1 MAHIPWMRENNPRIH
16 RLSVSAVVALMLLM
30 GAASAKE
37 PSTGKKWTV
46 PKLGMKFVWIPAM
59 KCWVGK
65 YEVSNREYRAFK
77 PKHSTKDYK
86 GIGLDGKRKP
96 VEYINFDEAKAYAVW
111 LTKRERDAGRL
122 KPGLHYRLPT
132 GKEWMT
138 FAQCGDDREY
148 PWGSSWPPTYGNYA
162 GETSEKVLDPK
173 VSFDWRYIKGYDDGF
188 AVTCPVEKSGRNDWG
203 LYGVGGNVW
212 ECTSNSAGGD
222 FEAWRGASWRIHYEE
237 SLRSGFCVGRYQA
250 DPEYYRGGFRLIL
263 SPKELTPQ

>member
-30 GAASAKE
+30 GVASAKE

-86 GIGLDGKRKP
+86 GIGLDGKRQP

-173 VSFDWRYIKGYDDGF
+173 VSFNFFNPSVEASQIPFSVINPLTYFAGVTSKAMMMASPSPVPWRRAAATTG
-188 AVTCPVEKSGRNDWG
+188 A
-203 LYGVGGNVW
+203 
-212 ECTSNSAGGD
+212 CT
-222 FEAWRGASWRIHYEE
+222 
-237 SLRSGFCVGRYQA
+237 V
-250 DPEYYRGGFRLIL
+250 
-263 SPKELTPQ
+263 